1 MIPVRIAEVRQ
12 ETPTVKTL
20 TLDLMGQDFSFHPG
34 QWVDCYA
41 EIDGERLVAGYTL
54 TSSAAV
60 KGTVELAVKEGD
72 NPVTR
77 FIHGEAAVGDT
88 LHVDGGQGAVY
99 YTREMGDSLVLIAG
113 GIGITPLVSM
123 VRTVKDSHPDVEA
136 TLVYSARSPSE
147 LVFREELDAIAREN
161 DNIRCFL
168 TVTGPDSGDWAGRR
182 GRIDHGLLSEA
193 GAKRGALFF
202 LSGPAPMA
210 EAMMGILR
218 GLGVSEVSIRYEQW
232 W

>member
-1 MIPVRIAEVRQ
+1 MIPVKILEVCQ
-12 ETPTVKTL
+12 ETPTVKSL
-20 TLDLMGQDFSFHPG
+20 RLDLMGEDFFFRPG

-41 EIDGERLVAGYTL
+41 EIGSELLVAGYTL

-60 KGTVELAVKEGD
+60 RETIELAVKEGD

-77 FIHGEAAVGDT
+77 FIHDEAVVGDR
-88 LHVDGGQGAVY
+88 LYVDGGQGDVY
-99 YTREMGDSLVLIAG
+99 YAREMGDSLVLIAG

-123 VRTVKDSHPDVEA
+123 MRTVRDSHPDVEA
-136 TLVYSARSPSE
+136 TLVYSAHSPSE
-147 LVFREELDAIAREN
+147 LVFREELEAIAREH

-168 TVTGPDSGDWAGRR
+168 TVTGLDAGGWAGHR
-182 GRIDHGLLSEA
+182 GRIDHELLLEA
-193 GAKRGALFF
+193 GVKRGDLFF

-210 EAMMGILR
+210 EAMKEILR
-218 GLGVSEVSIRYEQW
+218 GLGVSEDSIRYEQW